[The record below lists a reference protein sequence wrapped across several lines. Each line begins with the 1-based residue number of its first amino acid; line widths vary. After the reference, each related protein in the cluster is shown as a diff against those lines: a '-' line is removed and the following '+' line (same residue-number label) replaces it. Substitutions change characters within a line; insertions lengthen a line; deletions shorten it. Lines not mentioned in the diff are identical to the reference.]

1 MRRKWRYGVSAV
13 ERIFEK
19 MQDGLVQDC
28 EKLRYQTAFYVYS
41 LDELMQES
49 RLLFFKNF
57 AGYFENQK
65 QYRRF
70 LFISLKNRIRT
81 LQRIEYTYHNRFKG
95 HTNSDWDQEVI
106 SYDEQFKHIPDN
118 KSTGK
123 ATTALLEN
131 QFLRTVFA
139 KTQHKT
145 VIEFLEHVCKTG
157 KKLDD
162 ALDEFEEQEQIKKE
176 ILSAF

>member
-19 MQDGLVQDC
+19 MQVELGQDC
-28 EKLRYQTAFYVYS
+28 EKLRYQTGFYIYS
-41 LDELMQES
+41 SDELMQES

-57 AGYFENQK
+57 AGYFENKK

-81 LQRIEYTYHNRFKG
+81 LQRVEYTYNNRFKG
-95 HTNSDWDQEVI
+95 HMNSDWDAEII
-106 SYDEQFKHIPDN
+106 SYDEQFKNVPDP
-118 KSTGK
+118 KPVRK
-123 ATTALLEN
+123 ATTSLLEN

-162 ALDEFEEQEQIKKE
+162 ALGGFEEEERIKNE
-176 ILSAF
+176 ILNAF